1 MSLDKSV
8 CGGRT
13 VPPASCRRPPKNK
26 MRRLEAGGTLGGLKT
41 APTFAVCVALLLFL
55 FICAPIATAQ
65 QKDNPIADPK
75 SIVTSGNARFTVLTP
90 QLIRMEWAEDG
101 KFEDHAS
108 LVFINRRLLVP
119 KIVNSE
125 FGKLMVLTTD
135 KLSLSYTSGK
145 APFSAENLRV
155 TFHLNG
161 NEVTWTPGMEDT
173 GNLGGTIRTLDGVKG
188 STPLG
193 AGLISRDGWVLI
205 DDSESPLFDNSDW
218 PWVMPRPEGKR
229 QDWYLFAY
237 GHDYKQALADYT
249 RVAGKIPLPPRFAF
263 GTWWSRYWAYTDTE
277 FEELVR
283 GFQEHDIPLDVLVID
298 MDWHP
303 TFGVK
308 WWENKKDQSGHT
320 LGWTGYTWNKT
331 YFPDPPKFLDWAHR
345 QGLKTTLNM
354 HPASGV
360 QPHEEQYPEMAR
372 AMGIDPSTQKYV
384 SFDITD
390 KKFAENYFK
399 ILHHPLEKQGIDF
412 FWLDWQQEHKTSV
425 TGVNPTWW
433 LNYTHFTDMER
444 RGKRPLLFHR
454 WGGLGNHRYQI
465 GFSGD
470 TIAVWESL
478 AFQPY
483 FTATAANV
491 GYGYWSHDIGGHM
504 RANLGA
510 KPAAGVPQDPDY
522 PKLYTRWIQYG
533 VFSPILR
540 THTTK
545 DPQSERRIWAYPAEF
560 AAAMRDA
567 YLLRYALI
575 PYIYT
580 AARAAY
586 DTGLSL
592 CRRLYYDYPEAA
604 EAYEFKDEYLFGS
617 DMLVAPVASAG
628 SEENLLSKKSIWLP
642 PGTWIEWF
650 TGARLEGPAKIER
663 SFALNEIP
671 VYVKAG
677 AVVPMQPKMR
687 NTGEIP
693 VDPLILAVFPGDS
706 GETRV
711 YDDAGNTPG
720 YKANEFAW
728 TTVRHARLD
737 DGTRKIEIPP
747 VEGGYPGM
755 LTARAYEIRLPMT
768 LPPDSVH
775 ANNAN
780 ILYAVDGAAPGWRY
794 DGDTLTTIIS
804 VPQTSINQK
813 VEVLVKSPAAPHDLL
828 DGMPGKLAR
837 LRTAMDIL
845 NGSWPRGWSPDILI
859 DAAQTGR
866 RITLN
871 PASAQAEVQKL
882 QRDFPAIIEEIG
894 KMGVDC
900 AVLIRA
906 LGHLGRAAS
915 CVPALKPD
923 APM

>member
-1 MSLDKSV
+1 MSRDKSV
-8 CGGRT
+8 CGGEFVAR
-13 VPPASCRRPPKNK
+13 VFRR
-26 MRRLEAGGTLGGLKT
+26 GGLSYV
-41 APTFAVCVALLLFL
+41 APGFSRASDDLAVRSKSRHAALKRGATIAFCLFLGLLFL
-55 FICAPIATAQ
+55 FVGATSAAAQ
-65 QKDNPIADPK
+65 AENPVADPK
-75 SIVTSGNARFTVLTP
+75 AIVVNGNARFTILTP
-90 QLIRMEWAEDG
+90 QLIRMEWAEVG

-108 LVFINRRLLVP
+108 LVFINRRLPVP
-119 KIVNSE
+119 NLAKTN
-125 FGKLMVLTTD
+125 FGSTLILTTD
-135 KLSLSYTSGK
+135 KLSLTYHSGN
-145 APFSAENLRV
+145 ASFSSENLRV
-155 TFHLNG
+155 EFKLNG
-161 NEVTWTPGMEDT
+161 ESVTWTPGLEDK
-173 GNLGGTIRTLDGVKG
+173 GNLQGTIRTLDGVKG

-193 AGLISRDGWVLI
+193 TGLISRDGWVLI
-205 DDSESPLFDNSDW
+205 DDTESPLFDNSDW
-218 PWVMPRPEGKR
+218 PWVTPRPEGKR
-229 QDWYLFAY
+229 QDFYLFAY
-237 GHDYKQALADYT
+237 GHDYKQALLDFT

-277 FEELVR
+277 FTELVR
-283 GFQEHDIPLDVLVID
+283 GFQEHDVPLDVLVID

-331 YFPDPPKFLDWAHR
+331 YFPDATQFLGWVHQ
-345 QGLKTTLNM
+345 QGLKATLNM

-372 AMGIDPSTQKYV
+372 AMGIDPATKKYV
-384 SFDITD
+384 AFDITD

-399 ILHHPLEKQGIDF
+399 ILHHPLERQGIDF

-433 LNYTHFTDMER
+433 LNYAHFTDMER

-470 TIAVWESL
+470 TETAWDSL

-504 RANLGA
+504 HGKVGA
-510 KPAAGVPQDPDY
+510 E
-522 PKLYTRWIQYG
+522 LYTRWIQWG

-545 DPQSERRIWAYPAEF
+545 NPEAERRIWAFPAEF

-580 AARAAY
+580 AARVAY
-586 DTGLSL
+586 DTGLSI
-592 CRRLYYDYPEAA
+592 CRPLYYDYPEAA

-617 DMLVAPVASAG
+617 DMLVTPVAAAV
-628 SEENLLSKKSIWLP
+628 SEESRLAKKSIWLP

-650 TGARLEGPAKIER
+650 TGTTLEGPAKIER

-677 AVVPMQPKMR
+677 AIVPMQPKMR
-687 NTGEIP
+687 YTGEKP
-693 VDPLILAVFPGDS
+693 VDPLILTVFPGAS

-711 YDDAGNTPG
+711 YNDAGNTPG
-720 YKANEFAW
+720 YKASEFAW

-737 DGTRKIEIPP
+737 DGTRKIEVFP
-747 VEGGYPGM
+747 VEGNYPGM
-755 LTARAYEIRLPMT
+755 LAARGYEIRLPMT
-768 LPPDSVH
+768 LPPSRDFGTVR
-775 ANNAN
+775 ANGAN
-780 ILYAVDGAAPGWRY
+780 IPYSGDGSAPGWRY
-794 DGDTLTTIIS
+794 DGTSLTTVIS
-804 VPQTSINQK
+804 LPRTSVNQK
-813 VEVLVKSPAAPHDLL
+813 MDVLVKAPAAPLELL
-828 DGMPGKLAR
+828 DSVPGKLAR

-845 NGSWPRGWSPDILI
+845 NGSWPKGWSPEILI

-871 PASAQAEVQKL
+871 PATAQDELQKL
-882 QRDFPAIIEEIG
+882 QRDFPAVIEEIR
-894 KMGVDC
+894 KMDVDC
-900 AVLIRA
+900 TALIRA
-906 LGHLGRAAS
+906 LAHLGRAAT
-915 CVPALKPD
+915 CVPALKPE
-923 APM
+923 AP